1 MGYPNLKQSIWL
13 LILFLLISA
22 ALGVP
27 IAILGIIFDRS
38 LHLSPYVLWLLTL
51 ASFVLVVVYA
61 KRRTDRTWCNILLFN
76 PVSWRL
82 CLPLAVSIAGL
93 WISISIVESLVRYL
107 IPVPEILVKAFRD
120 LPDIDTP
127 FVLACYY
134 LVVQTPLIE
143 EVLFRGVILIGLLTH
158 YNRNRAIIWSAIL
171 FALFHVNP
179 WQLPV
184 GFILGIV
191 LASWVVQT
199 GSLLP
204 AIAGHALHNL
214 LFLSVARWEIF
225 GPAEDFNTV
234 VFLPWWLTV
243 CGIALATIGLLWF
256 SRMVTREKAKL
267 ETLADQEPG

>member
-27 IAILGIIFDRS
+27 TAILGIILDRS
-38 LHLSPYVLWLLTL
+38 LHLSPYVIWLLTL
-51 ASFVLVVVYA
+51 VSFVLVIVYA
-61 KRRTDRTWCNILLFN
+61 KRRSDRTWYDILLFK

-82 CLPLAVSIAGL
+82 CLPLVVSIVGL
-93 WISISIVESLVRYL
+93 WISISIAESLVRYM
-107 IPVPEILVKAFRD
+107 IPVPEVLVKAFRD
-120 LPDIDTP
+120 LAETDTP
-127 FVLACYY
+127 FVFAFYY
-134 LVVQTPLIE
+134 VLVQTPLIE
-143 EVLFRGVILIGLLTH
+143 EMLFRSVILTGLLAH
-158 YNRNRAIIWSAIL
+158 RNRKRAIIWSAIL
-171 FALFHVNP
+171 FALFHMNP

-225 GPAEDFNTV
+225 EPVEDFNTV
-234 VFLPWWLTV
+234 VFLPWWLNV
-243 CGIALATIGLLWF
+243 CGIALAIIGLRWF
-256 SRMVTREKAKL
+256 SRLATQEKSQAEPAADRE
-267 ETLADQEPG
+267 PS

>member
-38 LHLSPYVLWLLTL
+38 LHLSPYVIWLLTL
-51 ASFVLVVVYA
+51 ASFVLVIVYA
-61 KRRTDRTWCNILLFN
+61 RRRTDRTLYDILLFK

-82 CLPLAVSIAGL
+82 CLPLAVSIVGL

-107 IPVPEILVKAFRD
+107 IPVPEILVNAFKD
-120 LPDIDTP
+120 LPDKDTP
-127 FVLACYY
+127 LVLVFYY
-134 LVVQTPLIE
+134 IVVQTPLIE
-143 EVLFRGVILIGLLTH
+143 EVLFRGVILIGLLAH
-158 YNRNRAIIWSAIL
+158 YTRNRAIFWSAIL
-171 FALFHVNP
+171 FALFHMNP

-191 LASWVVQT
+191 LARWVVQT

-214 LFLSVARWEIF
+214 LFLSVARLEIF
-225 GPAEDFNTV
+225 GPVEDLNAV
-234 VFLPWWLTV
+234 VFLPWWLNV
-243 CGIALATIGLLWF
+243 CGIALAIIGLRWF
-256 SRMVTREKAKL
+256 SRTATPGKTDVEFQ
-267 ETLADQEPG
+267 ADEEPV